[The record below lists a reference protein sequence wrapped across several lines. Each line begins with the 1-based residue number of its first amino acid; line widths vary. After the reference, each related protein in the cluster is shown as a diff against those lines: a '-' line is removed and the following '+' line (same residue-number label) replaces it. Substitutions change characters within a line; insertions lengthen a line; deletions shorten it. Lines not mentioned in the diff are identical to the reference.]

1 MNIDFLKPIL
11 GDDLF
16 AQVSEKLAAAT
27 GVDLANIAGGAY
39 IPKAKLDEKIEEIKN
54 QAKQITA
61 LQGKL
66 SEAQQKS
73 AGIDELNSQI
83 AKLTADVADRDSKL
97 ESMSMKYDIKDALR
111 GMNAKNVDVILPL
124 LHMDS
129 IKRGNDGK
137 ITGLLEQVDAL
148 KKSDGYLFDSQPGGR
163 GGFSGSQDTGGS
175 ESPNAAMNA
184 AIRNMSGRF

>member
-61 LQGKL
+61 LQGQL
-66 SEAQQKS
+66 TEAQQKS
-73 AGIDELNSQI
+73 AGIDGLNSQI

-124 LHMDS
+124 LNMDS

-184 AIRNMSGRF
+184 AIRSMSGRF